1 MKFSLREVFDIHAR
15 GSVGS
20 DETSSLLEAY
30 GLLEESENVQHKSD
44 DSLEEIYQA
53 VNQILEGTN
62 TTTSTDEMRNTSDKR
77 QVNRDDLV
85 LDRWRKMAGL

>member
-1 MKFSLREVFDIHAR
+1 MKFSLREVFNIHSR

-53 VNQILEGTN
+53 SQF
-62 TTTSTDEMRNTSDKR
+62 
-77 QVNRDDLV
+77 
-85 LDRWRKMAGL
+85 